1 MKRFRCYYTYIVT
14 NALRSVLYTRI
25 TNNLKARLLEHYN
38 GRSTFSGTYGVYYL
52 LYYEASPYVINAIRR
67 EKEIKG
73 WTRAKKMALIN
84 KQNPELAFLNTRF
97 FPEWPPP
104 KGWLLR

>member
-1 MKRFRCYYTYIVT
+1 MEAPTPVSTFLSMKRFRCYYTYIIT
-14 NALRSVLYTRI
+14 NALRSVLYTGI

-38 GRSTFSGTYGVYYL
+38 GRSTFSSTYGVHYL
-52 LYYEASPYVINAIRR
+52 LYYEASPYVLNAIRR

-84 KQNPELAFLNTRF
+84 KQNPE
-97 FPEWPPP
+97 
-104 KGWLLR
+104 